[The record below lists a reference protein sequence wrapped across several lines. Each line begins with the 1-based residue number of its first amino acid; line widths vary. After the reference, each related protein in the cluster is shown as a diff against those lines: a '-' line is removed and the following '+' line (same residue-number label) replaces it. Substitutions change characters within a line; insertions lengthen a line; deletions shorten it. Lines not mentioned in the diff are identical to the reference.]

1 MILFSRIPVI
11 VVKKTQNY
19 HEPPYQSFVG
29 SCWWRHWAYPD
40 IGRSLF
46 PARSSSHLLDQHT
59 PTKGITSMSFTQ
71 ISIYPQ
77 LHLNHAWKWHWE
89 LLVQRRKTRHLGRF
103 LIESYWFLLPQN
115 LNLHVYHNWLEE
127 KWNSTPLA
135 PSPGPLPPA
144 PEDGRDPV
152 RLVGLEKILILT
164 SNQGNEIFLAAKI
177 CLKCNLLIG
186 I

>member
-1 MILFSRIPVI
+1 MTSLSLSW
-11 VVKKTQNY
+11 Y
-19 HEPPYQSFVG
+19 
-29 SCWWRHWAYPD
+29 WA
-40 IGRSLF
+40 ITF
-46 PARSSSHLLDQHT
+46 SSSFILTSLGSTYSYKRHHIRTYSFPQH
-59 PTKGITSMSFTQ
+59 
-71 ISIYPQ
+71 SIYPQ

-89 LLVQRRKTRHLGRF
+89 LLVQRRKTRHLRRF

-152 RLVGLEKILILT
+152 RLVGLKKYYFWQATREWNISYSKDMFEVQPAHWHIATNSSAHHHWAWSGHHIPVPEHQKT
-164 SNQGNEIFLAAKI
+164 G
-177 CLKCNLLIG
+177 
-186 I
+186 